1 MPAAAVT
8 FVNCIEAGREPWAC
22 RRGLHLGATSRR
34 TSNTAGKENMAPNQE
49 RPCAH
54 LNELGWAV
62 FCTCF
67 FYSCKLPSCICPLSR
82 GFISGAPAFALPALR
97 AAASEERQLLSALLV
112 RGLRP
117 SASGELLPGWRLPC
131 VPLRCRPVPT
141 GNDQTGCPVQVFRNS
156 QGAELLLQSA

>member
-8 FVNCIEAGREPWAC
+8 LVNCIEAGREPWAC

-49 RPCAH
+49 RPRAH

-67 FYSCKLPSCICPLSR
+67 FYSCKLSSCNRPLSR

-97 AAASEERQLLSALLV
+97 TAASEERQLLSALLV
-112 RGLRP
+112 RGFRP
-117 SASGELLPGWRLPC
+117 SASVELLPVFLLPS
-131 VPLRCRPVPT
+131 VPLPLTPFPLVNNPPR
-141 GNDQTGCPVQVFRNS
+141 
-156 QGAELLLQSA
+156 